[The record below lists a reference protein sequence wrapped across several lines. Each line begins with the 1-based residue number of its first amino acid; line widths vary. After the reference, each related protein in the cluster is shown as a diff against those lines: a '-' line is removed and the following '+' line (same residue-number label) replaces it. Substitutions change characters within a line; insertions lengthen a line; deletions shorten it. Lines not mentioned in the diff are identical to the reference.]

1 MKSPHPVLFFTDD
14 VSQAIATTL
23 SLLVFGLFVGCAG
36 SVTDR
41 KDREPN
47 SEWQSSFKRV
57 ITLGQPWEKE
67 FGYVQSVRAQDTVY
81 ISGQMGI
88 NGEGILENKE
98 DMEAQ
103 MRQAYSNVAKI
114 LQEYHADMQNVVEE
128 VMFVTNMNSAMTVT
142 PKVRKEFYGQEP
154 QVTTTLVQVD
164 RLAFPD
170 ALVEIKVTA
179 ELQFLPRFQGGG
191 RSGKG
196 GGRGE
201 GRGGHGGRGG
211 RGGFSGF

>member
-1 MKSPHPVLFFTDD
+1 MVLFFKEF
-14 VSQAIATTL
+14 L
-23 SLLVFGLFVGCAG
+23 SLAVVTTFSLLIFGLFVGCAG

-41 KDREPN
+41 KDNETN
-47 SEWQSSFKRV
+47 DEWQSSFKRV
-57 ITLGQPWEKE
+57 TTLGQPWEKT

-88 NGEGILENKE
+88 NGKGIIENKE
-98 DMEAQ
+98 DMESQ
-103 MRQAYSNVAKI
+103 MRQAYANVAKI

-128 VMFVTNMNSAMTVT
+128 VIFVTNMDSAMTVA
-142 PKVRKEFYGQEP
+142 PKVRKEFYMQDP

-179 ELQFLPRFQGGG
+179 ELQFLPRFEGEGGH
-191 RSGKG
+191 GKG
-196 GGRGE
+196 GGRGGG